1 MKFYTDGVKNLGFF
15 LGVFFFFWGPQSPW
29 VTMET
34 EDKNGCV
41 PGG

>member
-15 LGVFFFFWGPQSPW
+15 LGGGGFFWGPQ
-29 VTMET
+29 T

>member
-15 LGVFFFFWGPQSPW
+15 LGGGFFWGPQSPW
-29 VTMET
+29 GPMET